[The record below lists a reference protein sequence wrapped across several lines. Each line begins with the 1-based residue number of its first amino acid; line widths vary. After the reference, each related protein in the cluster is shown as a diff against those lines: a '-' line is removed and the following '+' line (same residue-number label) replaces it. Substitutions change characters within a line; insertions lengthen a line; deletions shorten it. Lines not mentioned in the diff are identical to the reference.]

1 MKRVRVRAPLR
12 ADLAGGTLDLWPLYL
27 FHPGARTVNVAI
39 SYHAESEVGLTTDPG
54 IEIFLTDL
62 NYRKRYE
69 TLAEAS
75 ADPKVVLIA
84 KALEHFGLTGVS
96 VTTRTDAPRGS
107 GLGGSSALTVT
118 LVRALSEVAN
128 APVEGD
134 ELITL
139 VRDLE
144 SRLLQSPAGVQDYY
158 PPVYGG
164 LASLHLN
171 PGKITRVPIALPV
184 EELAEHFVLHY
195 SEVSHFSGTN
205 NWEIYKRHIDGD
217 EAVREG
223 LGRLATTSRK
233 MEDALTAGDL
243 AKAGAAL
250 GEEWEN
256 RKALIAGVSTPEID
270 EAIAAAAKAGA
281 WGGKVCGAGGGGCIV
296 FLMPPRK
303 RKAVLKALSKV
314 PGRVVEANPVSH
326 GLTIDLLGSEQAAFG
341 FAGRRFRPKR
351 SDVSLEQLYLTT
363 DRPGEYQ
370 PHVMAEAVITFDEPR
385 SGLHCQI
392 VRASMAPLDQHAQVV
407 RWEQAVAVN
416 VDELTLSPVP
426 DPQRATSK
434 VPSEILETSS
444 ADGEEALREQLIA
457 RERFIVLQNPSFN
470 LFSEQGETREMFIE
484 RCLQEANRQLSTQS
498 ERLEST
504 ARRRLDQMKQAVDRE
519 QRAIDDQDIHKPD
532 EFRNDVNISWG
543 RTLHNITSGKK
554 ATQGPSNSVREDDYK
569 GKISQLQRT
578 WDREREVLKEEL
590 RTKARSIEEIEL
602 APLSR
607 NIEITKYLIVWA
619 PKLG

>member
-39 SYHAESEVGLTTDPG
+39 SYHAESEVGLTNDPG

-62 NYRKRYE
+62 NYRRRYE

-84 KALEHFGLTGVS
+84 KALEHFGLTNVS

-134 ELITL
+134 DLITL

-164 LASLHLN
+164 LASLHLD

-217 EAVREG
+217 DGVREG
-223 LGRLATTSRK
+223 LGKIAATSRK
-233 MEDALTAGDL
+233 MEDALAAGDL
-243 AKAGAAL
+243 AKAGATL

-270 EAIAAAAKAGA
+270 EAIAAASKAGA

-296 FLMPPRK
+296 FLMPARK
-303 RKAVLKALSKV
+303 RKAVLKALAKV
-314 PGRVVEANPVSH
+314 PGRVVEANPVPH

-351 SDVSLEQLYLTT
+351 SEVSLEQLYLTT

-385 SGLHCQI
+385 SGLHSEV

-416 VDELTLSPVP
+416 VDDLLLSPIP
-426 DPQRATSK
+426 DPQRAMSK

-444 ADGEEALREQLIA
+444 ADGEDALREQLVA
-457 RERFIVLQNPSFN
+457 RERFIVLQNPSFG
-470 LFSEQGETREMFIE
+470 LYSEAGETREMFIE

-554 ATQGPSNSVREDDYK
+554 ATQGSPNSVREEDYMD
-569 GKISQLQRT
+569 KISQLQRT
-578 WDREREVLKEEL
+578 WDREREVLKDEL
-590 RTKARSIEEIEL
+590 RAKARSIEEIEL
-602 APLSR
+602 VPLAR

-619 PKLG
+619 PRLG